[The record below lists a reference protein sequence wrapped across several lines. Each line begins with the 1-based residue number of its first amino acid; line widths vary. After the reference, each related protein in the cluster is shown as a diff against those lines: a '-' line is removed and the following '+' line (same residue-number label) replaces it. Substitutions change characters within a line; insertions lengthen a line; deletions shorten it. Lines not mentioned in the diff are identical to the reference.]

1 MRISKVT
8 CHQFH
13 IVTFIILFFGI
24 APSSPKTIDPRLIVN
39 ADKGEWTLFVIPDTQ
54 HYSQNR
60 GNAPCEYMKAGFE
73 WLVTVRDQLNIK
85 FVQGLG
91 DITESGSNRD
101 EWERGQQAWSQLYGK
116 IPFAVNQGNHDSIY
130 SINKYFPVE
139 KFSSE
144 PWWGGHYQGVH
155 NSYQTF
161 NFYGQDYL
169 FVNIQSHDPWGTPNP
184 GAREWANQVISA
196 HPEHNVIVGTHDT
209 IETSTIKQ
217 DILNSHDN
225 IVLSNAGHSCARE
238 VRFKTFGPNGG
249 IAENFVVNY
258 QCDSKETMQLRYY
271 VFKPL
276 EQNVFYYTYSPIT
289 NLFEQDYNSQ
299 GKFHIKMELGPST
312 NIQSQNWSSIKFR

>member
-1 MRISKVT
+1 MLINKNKYEPFHVLAIIVLSFRVT
-8 CHQFH
+8 S
-13 IVTFIILFFGI
+13 LF
-24 APSSPKTIDPRLIVN
+24 SETVDPRLTAN
-39 ADKGEWTLFVIPDTQ
+39 SDRGEWTLFVIPDTQ

-60 GNAPCEYMKAGFE
+60 GNAPYEYMKAGFE
-73 WLVTVRDQLNIK
+73 WIVSVRDQLNIK

-91 DITESGSNRD
+91 DITESGSDRI
-101 EWERGQQAWSQLYGK
+101 EWERGQQAWGQLYGK

-139 KFSSE
+139 HFSDQ
-144 PWWGGHYQGVH
+144 PWWGGHYQGIH

-161 NFYGQDYL
+161 NFYGQNYL

-184 GAREWANQVISA
+184 GARAWANQIIST

-209 IETSTIKQ
+209 IETSTIKI
-217 DILNSHDN
+217 DILNQHDN

-249 IAENFVVNY
+249 VSENFVANY

-271 VFKPL
+271 IFKPID
-276 EQNVFYYTYSPIT
+276 QSVFFYTYSPIT
-289 NLFEQDYNSQ
+289 GSFEQDYNSQ
-299 GKFHIKMELGPST
+299 GSFEIKMEYDSIT
-312 NIQSQNWSSIKFR
+312 NVNTRTWSSIKIR